1 MNTNDRIAAIREHL
15 TVLTNTDNDAARLVG
30 EVLADFPSIITA
42 ISGPLG
48 EQIEGLENQLS
59 DAAKRRV
66 LIEQRISRAASYLN
80 MCLEDWEEQDD
91 ED

>member
-1 MNTNDRIAAIREHL
+1 MNTADRIAAIREHL

-42 ISGPLG
+42 VSGPLG
-48 EQIEGLENQLS
+48 EQIEDLENELRDTNRIADVLRERINSALTYLS
-59 DAAKRRV
+59 TDT
-66 LIEQRISRAASYLN
+66 
-80 MCLEDWEEQDD
+80 EQDD